1 MVSRSVFVATIAGLL
16 IIQAASVGYLTFKI
30 ETLKGTPEP
39 IRREALANGGSTG
52 KSVSPPDS
60 TVPNRD
66 TNLAPRIATNGRVT
80 YGAPTAR
87 LTIEAFTDLE
97 CPLCKKMHP
106 EIRAVVENSDGVVN
120 WQIRHFPLEKH
131 GQAALDAANL
141 VECVATSYGNR
152 QAWGILEAIY
162 DRSAGGGA
170 GVDDLITLSRNH
182 AVSGRMAETC
192 LESGANNEKILSD
205 IHTGQALGIT
215 GTPSVLIRDSK
226 TGRTGLLRGYKSR
239 EQLAAAIQ
247 RLLQTDNRKLIP

>member
-1 MVSRSVFVATIAGLL
+1 MVSRSVFIATVAGLL
-16 IIQAASVGYLTFKI
+16 IIQAVSVGYLTFRI
-30 ETLKGTPEP
+30 EGLKGAPEP
-39 IRREALANGGSTG
+39 ERAEEFASGGITG
-52 KSVSPPDS
+52 KSVSPSSS
-60 TVPNRD
+60 TLATHHD
-66 TNLAPRIATNGRVT
+66 ANLAPRLVSNGRVT
-80 YGAPTAR
+80 YGEPTAR

-97 CPLCKKMHP
+97 CPLCKKMHS

-239 EQLAAAIQ
+239 EQLAAAIHQ
-247 RLLQTDNRKLIP
+247 ILTSS